1 MPSPHCSV
9 RHVRMARLLTVLIL
23 AVSPA
28 YASEAKQLPL
38 VEVPARAASPSH
50 PLFAVMISGDGG
62 WAKIDRAISDGLSA
76 RGIPVVGLNA
86 LQYFWTKRQP
96 DALAADVASIINDY
110 GSRWNAGQV
119 LLIGYS
125 RGADVL
131 PFAVSRFPEP
141 VRKRVALVALL
152 SASKSVTFEFKV
164 TDWFKDR
171 DGIPTLPEIRKLRG
185 TKTICVYGTDDK
197 DSVCPDVDAQLVR
210 QIPLA
215 GSHHFDRD
223 YDALTKIIM
232 AEVGAR

>member
-1 MPSPHCSV
+1 
-9 RHVRMARLLTVLIL
+9 
-23 AVSPA
+23 
-28 YASEAKQLPL
+28 
-38 VEVPARAASPSH
+38 
-50 PLFAVMISGDGG
+50 MISGDGG
-62 WAKIDRAISDGLSA
+62 WAKIDKAISEGLSA

-96 DALAADVASIINDY
+96 EMLAADVASIINDY
-110 GSRWNAGQV
+110 GSRWKAEQV

-164 TDWFKDR
+164 TDWFKER
-171 DGIPTLPEIRKLRG
+171 DGVPTLPEIEKLRG

-197 DSVCPDVDAQLVR
+197 DSVCPAVDAR
-210 QIPLA
+210 IARTIPLT

-232 AEVGAR
+232 TEVAAR